1 MVISVLRLKIIKSLM
16 IVDYFKMVAIWIF
29 IFTDTVYLT
38 INEIA
43 ISKSFASI
51 IKLDK
56 KLIPDCRFPN

>member
-16 IVDYFKMVAIWIF
+16 IVYYFKMVAMWIF
-29 IFTDTVYLT
+29 IFTDTVYLI

-43 ISKSFASI
+43 ISKSSAAI

-56 KLIPDCRFPN
+56 KLIPDCRFSN